1 MYRRKHIMPP
11 KLKEM
16 IKQNRPKILETISE
30 DMSNYVNTS
39 PFDLYIDNSKI
50 LGAGLGVYTCDF
62 IPENTIIDE
71 YRGKLI
77 ETDNPI
83 TNEYYYELVTG
94 DASKGILTVG
104 IDASGLPRNYMAMIN
119 DASFHKVLKNNCEFQ
134 DDIENKKVYVVTL
147 RDIEPYEELFASYGD
162 GYWDTFVKV

>member
-1 MYRRKHIMPP
+1 MYRRKRVMPP

-16 IKQNRPKILETISE
+16 ISVNRPKISEETNK
-30 DMSNYVNTS
+30 DVDDYVNTS

-50 LGAGLGVYTCDF
+50 VGAGLGVYSADY

-71 YRGKLI
+71 YKGALI
-77 ETDNPI
+77 ESDNPV
-83 TNEYYYELVTG
+83 TNEYYYELIAG
-94 DASKGILTVG
+94 DKEKGILAVG
-104 IDASGLPRNYMAMIN
+104 IDASALPRNYMGMIN

-147 RDIEPYEELFASYGD
+147 RDIEPDEELFASYGE
-162 GYWDTFVKV
+162 GYWHTFEKV

>member
-16 IKQNRPKILETISE
+16 IKQNRPKVIAEINKE
-30 DMSNYVNTS
+30 VDDYVNTS

-50 LGAGLGVYTCDF
+50 IEAGLGVYTRDF

-83 TNEYYYELVTG
+83 TNEYYYELIAG
-94 DASKGILTVG
+94 DKSKGILTVG
-104 IDASGLPRNYMAMIN
+104 IDASALPRNYMGMIN
-119 DASFHKVLKNNCEFQ
+119 DASFDKVVKNNCEFQ
-134 DDIENKKVYVVTL
+134 DDVENKKVYVVTL
-147 RDIEPYEELFASYGD
+147 RDIQPDEELFASYGD
-162 GYWDTFVKV
+162 GYWHTF